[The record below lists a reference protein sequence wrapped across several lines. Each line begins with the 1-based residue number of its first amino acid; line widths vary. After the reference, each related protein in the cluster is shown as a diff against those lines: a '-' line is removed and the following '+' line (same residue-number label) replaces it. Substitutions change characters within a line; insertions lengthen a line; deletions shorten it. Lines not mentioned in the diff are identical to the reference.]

1 MLSPNLEETLQIA
14 LSIAAEKKH
23 EFATL
28 EHLLLAMADDE
39 DAAPMLEACHVN
51 VGALE
56 RELETFI
63 EKDLAALI
71 QKKPRDP
78 RPSLAFQRVLQRAAI
93 QVQSSG
99 RDVVTAAHLIIAMF
113 AEKESYALYFLQ
125 KNGLT
130 KLDALNYMS
139 HGRGRRVSGID
150 EDEES
155 LLKEGGEALEAYCVN
170 LNVKAAAN
178 RIDPLIGRENE
189 IERTIQILCRRT
201 KNNPLYIGEP
211 GVGKTA
217 IAEGLALKITKGE
230 VPAQLKEAVIY
241 QLDLGALLA
250 GTRYRGD
257 FEERLKEVLGQLEND
272 PNAILFIDEIHTI
285 IGAGATSGGSMDAS
299 NLLKPALTSGA
310 MRCIG
315 STTYKEFRNH
325 MEKDRAFLRR
335 FQKIDVSEPSSE
347 ETVKI
352 LHGLKSYYEKHHNV
366 LYTNEALKAAV
377 DLSVRY
383 LHDRKLPDKAIDI
396 LDEAGAARALKTG
409 KKKKQITAK
418 DIEDVVSKIANIPS
432 KTISSDDREALKN
445 LDRDLK
451 MAVFGQNKAIDS
463 LASSIKLS
471 RAGLR
476 EPGKPIGS
484 YLFSG
489 PTGVGKTEVARQLAK
504 TLGVELLRFD
514 MSEYMEK
521 HSVSRLIGTP
531 PGYVGFDQGG
541 LLTDAV
547 DKHPYAVLLLDEI
560 EKAHPDLFN
569 ILLQVMDY
577 GRLTDSNGKQIDFSN
592 IILIMTTN
600 AGAADL
606 SKPAMGFARQAR
618 EGEDREAIERLFTP
632 EFRNRLDAIIPFG
645 RLDTEIVR
653 RVVDKFLT
661 QLETQLAEKKIELET
676 TFSAREWIIKK
687 GYDDKNGARPLA
699 RLIQEHIKKPLAE
712 EMLFGKL
719 VRGGKAKVSAK
730 DGKLLVVC
738 TPLHAGREPK
748 RTEEELTLL

>member
-310 MRCIG
+310 MR
-315 STTYKEFRNH
+315 
-325 MEKDRAFLRR
+325 
-335 FQKIDVSEPSSE
+335 
-347 ETVKI
+347 
-352 LHGLKSYYEKHHNV
+352 
-366 LYTNEALKAAV
+366 
-377 DLSVRY
+377 
-383 LHDRKLPDKAIDI
+383 
-396 LDEAGAARALKTG
+396 
-409 KKKKQITAK
+409 
-418 DIEDVVSKIANIPS
+418 
-432 KTISSDDREALKN
+432 
-445 LDRDLK
+445 
-451 MAVFGQNKAIDS
+451 
-463 LASSIKLS
+463 
-471 RAGLR
+471 
-476 EPGKPIGS
+476 
-484 YLFSG
+484 
-489 PTGVGKTEVARQLAK
+489 
-504 TLGVELLRFD
+504 
-514 MSEYMEK
+514 
-521 HSVSRLIGTP
+521 
-531 PGYVGFDQGG
+531 
-541 LLTDAV
+541 
-547 DKHPYAVLLLDEI
+547 
-560 EKAHPDLFN
+560 
-569 ILLQVMDY
+569 
-577 GRLTDSNGKQIDFSN
+577 
-592 IILIMTTN
+592 
-600 AGAADL
+600 
-606 SKPAMGFARQAR
+606 
-618 EGEDREAIERLFTP
+618 
-632 EFRNRLDAIIPFG
+632 
-645 RLDTEIVR
+645 
-653 RVVDKFLT
+653 
-661 QLETQLAEKKIELET
+661 
-676 TFSAREWIIKK
+676 W
-687 GYDDKNGARPLA
+687 
-699 RLIQEHIKKPLAE
+699 
-712 EMLFGKL
+712 
-719 VRGGKAKVSAK
+719 
-730 DGKLLVVC
+730 
-738 TPLHAGREPK
+738 
-748 RTEEELTLL
+748 